1 MSELLTTCQNLI
13 IPDLGSAGGS
23 LPDQSGH
30 TDEFLKTD
38 GSAADW
44 APVPGGSIEAPFEE
58 LSFSYGDA
66 PQVIYGA
73 GANKT
78 IYSIQLIIAVAFNGT
93 APEITIGDAGDNDR
107 LLTAAKNDP
116 AQIGTYE
123 VYPNYAY
130 GAGTDVYLYITPG
143 AGASA
148 GSGRVLIQH
157 QG

>member
-1 MSELLTTCQNLI
+1 LSELLTTCQNLI
-13 IPDLGSAGGS
+13 IPEIAGGGS

-44 APVPGGSIEAPFEE
+44 APVPGGAIEGPFEE
-58 LSFSYGDA
+58 VSFAWGDA
-66 PQVIYGA
+66 PTVIYGA

-78 IYSIQLIIAVAFNGT
+78 IYSIQIIISVAFNGT
-93 APEITIGDAGDNDR
+93 NPDITIGDAGDNDR
-107 LLTAAKNDP
+107 LFIGAKVDP
-116 AQIGTYE
+116 ATVGTYE

-130 GAGTDVYLYITPG
+130 GAPADVLYYITPG

-148 GSGRVLIQH
+148 GSGRILIQH